1 MEYYISYFVIVQR
14 TSFDLKNLKACNFTR
29 TLFTCTY
36 MLMYIKALLDRC
48 RHRRCG
54 SFRPTKKHLPFLLA
68 RSFLCQTSKRNRQMQ
83 SCESMMLW
91 VTSMPMGY
99 EGWYAGTRLPA
110 RQQGPALIKLFS
122 AGSRS
127 RMPWTGGRSQTRPSM
142 PHCLANAV

>member
-1 MEYYISYFVIVQR
+1 MEYYISYFFIVQR

-36 MLMYIKALLDRC
+36 MLMYIKAMLDRC
-48 RHRRCG
+48 RHRSCG

-91 VTSMPMGY
+91 VTSLPKVMMQVCQN
-99 EGWYAGTRLPA
+99 LPA
-110 RQQGPALIKLFS
+110 SRQQRPALIKPFS
-122 AGSRS
+122 VGSRS
-127 RMPWTGGRSQTRPSM
+127 RMPWTGGCSQTRPSM